1 MRELSTAESLIRVIR
16 ENHSFLISGHVRPD
30 ADALGSTIALGLA
43 LKNAGKNVLMVNEDP
58 FPGNLKYLPHADEV
72 VQAQLV
78 ESVSEKTVFIAVDTA
93 TRQRLGEH
101 VIALMEQCVCSV
113 NIDHH
118 ISNELYGDIPY
129 VDPEQPATGAIL
141 HDLLREMNLPIT
153 PAIRDALYIAIST
166 DTGSFQYK
174 GTSAHTMEIAADLI
188 RKGVDVPE
196 LNRKMY
202 DEHPWRR
209 TLLMKAVLDELHRTD
224 DGKICYTFLSNKTKE
239 ALDVQ
244 PEDTEGLINLLRSIE
259 GVKVAAFFEEI
270 ENDDRI
276 RVSLRS
282 KDPRVNVSE
291 IAQRFGGGG
300 HPMASGL
307 RKRGAIQDVG
317 NIVLAVLQ
325 EEVDK
330 LPV

>member
-1 MRELSTAESLIRVIR
+1 MREQSAPENLIRVLR
-16 ENHSFLISGHVRPD
+16 ENDSFIISGHIRPD

-43 LKNAGKNVLMVNEDP
+43 LRNAGKKVIMVNEDP
-58 FPGNLKYLPHADEV
+58 LPGNLAYIPHAHELVRADTVTEV
-72 VQAQLV
+72 A
-78 ESVSEKTVFIAVDTA
+78 EHTVFLAVDTA
-93 TRQRLGEH
+93 TRQRLGNS
-101 VIALMEQCVCSV
+101 VISLLEKCPFSV

-118 ISNELYGDIPY
+118 ISNEKYGDL
-129 VDPEQPATGAIL
+129 VFLVPEQPATGAIL
-141 HDLLREMNLPIT
+141 YELMTDMDYPVT

-174 GTSAHTMEIAADLI
+174 GTSARTMEIAADLI

-209 TLLMKAVLDELHRTD
+209 TLLMKAVLEELHRSE
-224 DGKICYTFLSNKTKE
+224 DGKICYTLLTNKTKQE
-239 ALDVQ
+239 IGVQ

-259 GVKVAAFFEEI
+259 GVKAAAFFEEI

-276 RVSLRS
+276 RISLRS
-282 KDPRVNVSE
+282 KDPLLNVSE
-291 IAQRFGGGG
+291 LAQRFGGGG

-307 RKRGAIQDVG
+307 RMKGPLSHAAEV
-317 NIVLAVLQ
+317 VLTALKEAADQ
-325 EEVDK
+325 
-330 LPV
+330 LPD